1 VDLGSVRAG
10 DRFLLRQTLLKEM
23 SEPATKEDLDHAIT
37 RMERFVLDREA
48 ALIWKVMALQ
58 VTLIGAIAAAQWAA
72 ISFTLTH
79 WKP

>member
-1 VDLGSVRAG
+1 
-10 DRFLLRQTLLKEM
+10 M
-23 SEPATKEDLDHAIT
+23 NEPATKEDLKELELGI
-37 RMERFVLDREA
+37 RNFVLEREA
-48 ALIWKVMALQ
+48 ALIWKVIALQ